1 MTVLL
6 RSCLVLLFLTMAGA
20 LSPGLHAQAP
30 AAPGTASEAAAPP
43 APVVDEQTAAWLAFA
58 TRTEELIADPTTR
71 SERLENLRS
80 ELATWRQ
87 TFLEAQTGNAL
98 RITTLREQIAAL
110 GEAPAEPAA
119 EPAEIAARR
128 AELDEQLSRAQA
140 PGIAA
145 EEAYR
150 RADGLI
156 READTILRQRQASEL
171 VARGPAPANPAS
183 WAPAAGVFG
192 KWVTDLWAETER
204 SWANPARRK
213 AVMNAAPVLAIELLI
228 AIAMMWQGRRLI
240 QRGISRLQARVRP
253 VWWGVIELPLSLA
266 QVALPV
272 IAVAVLISAFQRTG
286 FGGMQIRAIADAAVP
301 ATFVF
306 ALTTWIAGHIFP
318 AREHLATILPLAPE
332 RRREGRILVTLF
344 ALAGA
349 AETLFSAALSPER
362 YGDYA
367 QLLLYPFTLLSGLL
381 LFRIGQLLRLA
392 LTEAPDSQEVSG
404 FSATVVNLLSRA
416 AMVIGIAGPLAGAA
430 GFMTLAQSTVRP
442 AMVTLGVL
450 ALVTLTQRL
459 IYDLYA
465 LVTRADAKLAR
476 DALFPVLVSSL
487 LVIAAVPLLAL
498 VWGLRPAELTEYWST
513 FQDGF
518 KLGDARISPM
528 DFIFFVIIF
537 GLGYGVTRLM
547 QGALKTSI
555 LPKTSLD
562 TGSKNAIVSG
572 LGYVGIVLAAL
583 AAITSTGLDLSS
595 LAIVAGA
602 LSVGIGFGLQNIVQN
617 FISGVILLIERPV
630 AEGDWV
636 EVGGVQGIVRGISIR
651 STRVETF
658 DRNSVIVPN
667 ASLISGQVTN
677 FTAFNKTGRVIV
689 PISVSYDSD
698 SRKVQKI
705 LQEIAEAQPMVV
717 LTPPPSVLFLGFG
730 ADGLNFEIR
739 AILRDVNFSS
749 SVRTEINH
757 QIHARLQA
765 EGVAIPFAQRNAH
778 LPLPRILPEPP
789 APPAGAAP
797 APFTR

>member
-6 RSCLVLLFLTMAGA
+6 RSCLVVLFLTMAGA
-20 LSPGLHAQAP
+20 LSPALHAQEAPAP
-30 AAPGTASEAAAPP
+30 AAAAE

-58 TRTEELIADPTTR
+58 TRSEELIADPTTR
-71 SERLENLRS
+71 SERLEALRS
-80 ELATWRQ
+80 ELATWRE
-87 TFLEAQTGNAL
+87 TFLEAQTANGL

-110 GEAPAEPAA
+110 GEAPAEPAT

-128 AELDEQLSRAQA
+128 AELNEQLTRAQA

-213 AVMNAAPVLAIELLI
+213 AVTDAAPVLVIELLI

-240 QRGISRLQARVRP
+240 QRWIARLQARVRP

-272 IAVAVLISAFQRTG
+272 IAVAVLIAAFQRTG
-286 FGGMQIRAIADAAVP
+286 FGGMQIRAIAEAAVP

-318 AREHLATILPLAPE
+318 AREHLTTILPLPPE

-349 AETLFSAALSPER
+349 AETLFAAALSSER
-362 YGDYA
+362 YGEYA
-367 QLLLYPFTLLSGLL
+367 QLLLYPFTLLSGLF
-381 LFRIGQLLRLA
+381 LFRIGQLLRHA
-392 LTEAPDSQEVSG
+392 LIAPPEGEALSG
-404 FSATVVNLLSRA
+404 FAATVVTLLSRA

-430 GFMTLAQSTVRP
+430 GFLTLAESTVRP

-450 ALVTLTQRL
+450 ALVTLIQRL

-487 LVIAAVPLLAL
+487 LVIAAVPVLAL
-498 VWGLRPAELTEYWST
+498 VWGVRPAELTEYWST

-518 KLGDARISPM
+518 KLGDARVRPM
-528 DFIFFVIIF
+528 DFILFVIIF
-537 GLGYGVTRLM
+537 GIGYGVTRLM

-555 LPKTSLD
+555 LPKTTLD

-677 FTAFNKTGRVIV
+677 FTAFNQTGRVIV
-689 PISVSYDSD
+689 PISVGYDSD
-698 SRKVQKI
+698 TRKVQKI

-717 LTPPPSVLFLGFG
+717 LTPPPSVLFAGFG

-739 AILRDVNFSS
+739 AILRDINFSG
-749 SVRTEINH
+749 SVKTEINH
-757 QIHARLQA
+757 QIMERFSA
-765 EGVAIPFAQRNAH
+765 EGISIPFAQREV
-778 LPLPRILPEPP
+778 RILNPEALPVPAPATEPP
-789 APPAGAAP
+789 APPLAG
-797 APFTR
+797 